1 MPRRKFLPLWY
12 NCCMQPKEK
21 IIEAILTRGVEQIT
35 EKNHLFKA
43 LLSGKKLR
51 VKHGIDPT
59 GPKIHIGRASTLWK
73 IRAFQDLGH
82 TVVLII
88 GDYTAQIGDASDK
101 LSKRPFLSQAQVK
114 ENMKHYTKQLGM
126 VLDMKKVELHYNS
139 KWFSKMKLREF
150 DELAELFSVQ
160 QMIARRNFKERWEK
174 EEEISIRELHY
185 ALYQGYDSVAIKA
198 DLEIGGA
205 DQLFNLFA
213 GRKIQEHYGQKPQDI
228 LTTKMLL
235 GLDGRKMST
244 SWGNVVDIANS
255 PDEQFGK
262 IMSMHDE
269 CIIDYFEIAT
279 DVPPLSVRDY
289 KEELRKGVNPKIMK
303 ERLAFEIVK
312 RYHGEK
318 AAEQAHDRFDKLFS
332 KKEIPGNIP
341 RLKLQGKETGILDL
355 LVKAGI
361 SSKSEARRL
370 VSQNAVELNGILKND
385 PFETIRFRGGEMLKI
400 GKHRFFKIETK

>member
-1 MPRRKFLPLWY
+1 
-12 NCCMQPKEK
+12 MQPKEK
-21 IIEAILTRGVEQIT
+21 RIEEVLTRGVEQIT
-35 EKNHLFKA
+35 EKDHLSRA

-51 VKHGIDPT
+51 IKHGIDPT

-73 IRAFQDLGH
+73 LRAFQGLGH
-82 TVVLII
+82 KIVLII

-101 LSKRPFLSQAQVK
+101 LSKRPFLSAAQVK
-114 ENMKHYTKQLGM
+114 ENMKYYTKQLGM
-126 VLDMKKVELHYNS
+126 VLDMKKTELHHNS

-198 DLEIGGA
+198 DVEVGGA

-235 GLDGRKMST
+235 GIDGRKMST
-244 SWGNVVDIANS
+244 SWGNVINIMDSA
-255 PDEQFGK
+255 DEQFGRV
-262 IMSMHDE
+262 MSMHDE
-269 CIIDYFEIAT
+269 RIIEYFEIAT
-279 DVPPLSVRDY
+279 DVPLSSVHEY
-289 KEELRKGVNPKIMK
+289 KEEMRRGSNPKTIK

-318 AAEQAHDRFDKLFS
+318 AARDAGTRFEKTFS
-332 KKEIPGNIP
+332 KKEIPEEIP
-341 RLKLQGKETGILDL
+341 ELKLKTKEIGIIELLLGTGI
-355 LVKAGI
+355 A
-361 SSKSEARRL
+361 SNSEARRL
-370 VSQNAVELNGILKND
+370 IGQGAVELDGVLKND
-385 PFETIRFRGGEMLKI
+385 PYETMRPRGGEVLKI
-400 GKHRFFKIETK
+400 GKHRFFRISK

>member
-1 MPRRKFLPLWY
+1 
-12 NCCMQPKEK
+12 MQSKEK
-21 IIEAILTRGVEQIT
+21 VIETILTRGVEQIT
-35 EKNHLFKA
+35 DKTHLSKA
-43 LLSGKKLR
+43 LHSGGKLR
-51 VKHGIDPT
+51 IKHGIDPT

-73 IRAFQDLGH
+73 LRAFQDLGH
-82 TVVLII
+82 KIVLII

-101 LSKRPFLSQAQVK
+101 LSKRPFLSSTQVK
-114 ENMKHYTKQLGM
+114 ENLKHYTKQLGI

-139 KWFSKMKLREF
+139 TWFSKMKLREF

-244 SWGNVVDIANS
+244 SWGNIMTVVDS

-262 IMSMHDE
+262 VMSMHDKLIAE
-269 CIIDYFEIAT
+269 YFEIAT
-279 DVPPLSVRDY
+279 DVPLSSLHEY
-289 KEELRKGVNPKIMK
+289 KEELKQGNNPKIVK

-318 AAEQAHDRFDKLFS
+318 AAQNALERFEKLFS
-332 KKEIPGNIP
+332 KKEIPEDVP
-341 RLKLQGKETGILDL
+341 QLKLPKKEMNVLEL
-355 LVKAGI
+355 LVAAGI

-370 VSQNAVELNGILKND
+370 LGQNAVELDGARKNN
-385 PFETIRFRGGEMLKI
+385 PLETIRPRGGEILKI
-400 GKHRFFKIETK
+400 GKHRFFKISK

>member
-1 MPRRKFLPLWY
+1 
-12 NCCMQPKEK
+12 MQSKEK
-21 IIEAILTRGVEQIT
+21 VIESILTRGVEQIT
-35 EKNHLFKA
+35 DKEHLSRA
-43 LLSGKKLR
+43 LRSGKKLR
-51 VKHGIDPT
+51 IKHGIDPT
-59 GPKIHIGRASTLWK
+59 GPRIHIGRASTLWK
-73 IRAFQDLGH
+73 LRAFQDLGH
-82 TVVLII
+82 TIVLII

-101 LSKRPFLSQAQVK
+101 LSKRPFLSPTQVK

-139 KWFSKMKLREF
+139 AWFSKMKLREF

-244 SWGNVVDIANS
+244 SWGNVVNIIDS

-269 CIIDYFEIAT
+269 GIIDYFEIAT
-279 DVPPLSVRDY
+279 DVSLPLVRDY
-289 KEELRKGVNPKIMK
+289 KEQLEKGTNPKILK

-312 RYHGEK
+312 RYHGAK
-318 AAEQAHDRFDKLFS
+318 AAEKARERFEKLFS
-332 KKEIPGNIP
+332 KKEVPEDIT
-341 RLKLQGKETGILDL
+341 RLKLAGKEANMLDL
-355 LVKAGI
+355 LINAGVA
-361 SSKSEARRL
+361 SKSEARRL
-370 VSQNAVELNGILKND
+370 MHQNAVELNGAIKND
-385 PFETIRFRGGEMLKI
+385 PFETVRFRGNEILKI
-400 GKHRFFKIETK
+400 GKHRFFKIVL